1 MIILRVFRVINAN
14 QMKKSVLCSLL
25 CVVIS
30 AATFAGNTNDAPVSG
45 FSIIQNGSVLNVL
58 YKSTASQNV
67 KVSIFDSRNNLV
79 YTEVLKRMDGFNRPY
94 NMKDLPEGIYAV
106 EVEDEFGIS
115 KKVVTIGSAKNAPAF
130 HLERV
135 HGTER
140 KLLLT
145 VAKSSKG
152 FDLRIEDRYGNKLYS
167 DNKILHGDFA
177 SVYNIAKVK
186 GAVSIVITDFHGN
199 EAKFD
204 F

>member
-1 MIILRVFRVINAN
+1 
-14 QMKKSVLCSLL
+14 MKKSVLCSLL
-25 CVVIS
+25 CVVFT
-30 AATFAGNTNDAPVSG
+30 AASFAGNTNDAPVSG
-45 FSIIQNGSVLNVL
+45 FSIIQNGSVVNVL
-58 YKSTASQNV
+58 YKSIASQNV

-79 YTEVLKRMDGFNRPY
+79 YTEVLKHRDGFSRPY
-94 NMKDLPEGIYAV
+94 NMKGLPEGIYAV
-106 EVEDEFGIS
+106 EVEDEFGSS
-115 KKVVTIGSAKNAPAF
+115 KKIVRIGAAKNAPAF

-145 VAKSSKG
+145 VGKWSKG
-152 FDLRIEDRYGNKLYS
+152 FEILIEDKYGNDLYS

-177 SVYNIAKVK
+177 TVYNISKVK

-199 EAKFD
+199 KAKFD